1 MQRLWGRSRE
11 RVYFCV
17 MVTHAEVLLWGAL
30 LLAIREEPRATSLSS
45 KHLSLGAFF
54 FLLFSRTK
62 TNPFLGNQ
70 STGVIFPNPWHLI
83 SMHSFICLQR
93 MPALSH
99 GPYLNFSEAA
109 KGCPVR
115 WVWGGKR
122 GNWTIL
128 MSNTTQL
135 TVPVSNLHLIEQ
147 FILDVCDC
155 TL

>member
-70 STGVIFPNPWHLI
+70 STGVIFPTLGIWFLCIPSSAFNECQHYPMGPTWI
-83 SMHSFICLQR
+83 SLRQLKVAPSDEFGEVNEVTGH
-93 MPALSH
+93 
-99 GPYLNFSEAA
+99 
-109 KGCPVR
+109 
-115 WVWGGKR
+115 
-122 GNWTIL
+122 IL

-135 TVPVSNLHLIEQ
+135 TVPVSDLHLIEQ